1 MAPTGKA
8 SKRMQETTKYYASTI
23 HRQLGYNFEEGFFYN
38 EEQYL
43 PASLIIIDEF
53 SMVDIYLAW
62 YLFRAIHLNCKVVIV
77 GDTDQLPSVGP
88 GEVLNDLIES
98 GIINTIKLTEI
109 HRQAQD
115 SNIIKLSYEC
125 KNGKIT
131 KNCFNTSDDVLFY
144 KTDSGSV
151 KDIVLKYIDKIIDS
165 GYDLYNDVQ
174 VLAPMY
180 KGEAGIDILNY
191 EIQKKFNNK
200 EGEILFQNKSYKV
213 GDKVIQTKN
222 DKDKNVMNGEIGTII
237 DFYYDSNEKASLIID
252 FDGIHVKYNKDDLE
266 NLTHAYAISVHKS
279 QGSEYPIVILPI
291 VKSYSFMLRRKLIY
305 TAITRAKKK
314 LIIIG
319 DLYYLQLGINYF
331 DEKRQTSLKNRLV
344 ENKKTSI
351 KEMYGLCFDVEEI
364 DDDITPYN
372 FM

>member
-1 MAPTGKA
+1 
-8 SKRMQETTKYYASTI
+8 
-23 HRQLGYNFEEGFFYN
+23 
-38 EEQYL
+38 
-43 PASLIIIDEF
+43 LI
-53 SMVDIYLAW
+53 
-62 YLFRAIHLNCKVVIV
+62 
-77 GDTDQLPSVGP
+77 
-88 GEVLNDLIES
+88 
-98 GIINTIKLTEI
+98 
-109 HRQAQD
+109 
-115 SNIIKLSYEC
+115 
-125 KNGKIT
+125 
-131 KNCFNTSDDVLFY
+131 
-144 KTDSGSV
+144 
-151 KDIVLKYIDKIIDS
+151 
-165 GYDLYNDVQ
+165 
-174 VLAPMY
+174 
-180 KGEAGIDILNY
+180 
-191 EIQKKFNNK
+191 KF
-200 EGEILFQNKSYKV
+200 
-213 GDKVIQTKN
+213 
-222 DKDKNVMNGEIGTII
+222 TII

>member
-1 MAPTGKA
+1 
-8 SKRMQETTKYYASTI
+8 
-23 HRQLGYNFEEGFFYN
+23 
-38 EEQYL
+38 
-43 PASLIIIDEF
+43 
-53 SMVDIYLAW
+53 
-62 YLFRAIHLNCKVVIV
+62 
-77 GDTDQLPSVGP
+77 
-88 GEVLNDLIES
+88 
-98 GIINTIKLTEI
+98 
-109 HRQAQD
+109 
-115 SNIIKLSYEC
+115 
-125 KNGKIT
+125 
-131 KNCFNTSDDVLFY
+131 
-144 KTDSGSV
+144 
-151 KDIVLKYIDKIIDS
+151 
-165 GYDLYNDVQ
+165 
-174 VLAPMY
+174 
-180 KGEAGIDILNY
+180 
-191 EIQKKFNNK
+191 
-200 EGEILFQNKSYKV
+200 
-213 GDKVIQTKN
+213 
-222 DKDKNVMNGEIGTII
+222 MNGEIGTII

-351 KEMYGLCFDVEEI
+351 KEMYGLCLDVEEI

>member
-1 MAPTGKA
+1 
-8 SKRMQETTKYYASTI
+8 
-23 HRQLGYNFEEGFFYN
+23 
-38 EEQYL
+38 
-43 PASLIIIDEF
+43 
-53 SMVDIYLAW
+53 
-62 YLFRAIHLNCKVVIV
+62 
-77 GDTDQLPSVGP
+77 
-88 GEVLNDLIES
+88 
-98 GIINTIKLTEI
+98 
-109 HRQAQD
+109 
-115 SNIIKLSYEC
+115 
-125 KNGKIT
+125 
-131 KNCFNTSDDVLFY
+131 
-144 KTDSGSV
+144 
-151 KDIVLKYIDKIIDS
+151 
-165 GYDLYNDVQ
+165 
-174 VLAPMY
+174 
-180 KGEAGIDILNY
+180 
-191 EIQKKFNNK
+191 
-200 EGEILFQNKSYKV
+200 
-213 GDKVIQTKN
+213 
-222 DKDKNVMNGEIGTII
+222 MNGEIGTII